1 VTAAVLQQRAV
12 LPWTEVPQEERR
24 FRRILLVVFTSILL
38 LSILV
43 PWVPVSHKARE
54 EVGEVPER
62 FARLMV
68 QEQPKPPPPP
78 VVEQP
83 KPEPVPE
90 AKPEPE
96 PEPEKKVEEPKALEE
111 RPAVPDRTTAARE
124 KASRAGLLALR
135 NELADLKT
143 DTLLNKL
150 ERQPLRNATETAGPE
165 VERSIITSQVASG
178 SGGINTR
185 KLSRATGGT
194 QLATRT
200 TTRVEAPPETAA
212 ANKPAP
218 SAAGAPPRTTEEV
231 QIVFDRNKGPLN
243 ALYNRA
249 LRLNPALAGKVVLR
263 ITINP
268 SGAVTDCAIES
279 SELHDPEL
287 ERKLVAR
294 IKLFNFGAKRAAL
307 TTITYPI
314 DFFPG

>member
-1 VTAAVLQQRAV
+1 VTTAVLQQRAV

-43 PWVPVSHKARE
+43 PWFPVSHKARE

-83 KPEPVPE
+83 KPESVPE
-90 AKPEPE
+90 AKPE
-96 PEPEKKVEEPKALEE
+96 PEPEKKVEEPKAPEE
-111 RPAVPDRTTAARE
+111 QPAVPDRTTAARE

-135 NELADLKT
+135 SELADLKT

-150 ERQPLRNATETAGPE
+150 ERQPLRKATESAAPE

-185 KLSRATGGT
+185 KLSRDTGGT

-212 ANKPAP
+212 PKKPVP
-218 SAAGAPPRTTEEV
+218 SAAGAPPPRTTEEV
-231 QIVFDRNKGPLN
+231 QIIFDRNKGPLN

-249 LRLNPALAGKVVLR
+249 LRLNPTLAGKVVLR
-263 ITINP
+263 ITIDA
-268 SGAVTDCAIES
+268 SGEVTDCAIES

-307 TTITYPI
+307 TTVTYPI

>member
-1 VTAAVLQQRAV
+1 VTTAVLQQRAV

-24 FRRILLVVFTSILL
+24 FRRILVVVFTSILL
-38 LSILV
+38 LSIV
-43 PWVPVSHKARE
+43 IPWVQVPHNARE

-68 QEQPKPPPPP
+68 QEPPKPPPPP

-83 KPEPVPE
+83 KPEPAPE
-90 AKPEPE
+90 AKPE
-96 PEPEKKVEEPKALEE
+96 PEPEKKVEEPKATEE
-111 RPAVPDRTTAARE
+111 RPEVPDRATAARE
-124 KASRAGLLALR
+124 KASRTGLLALR
-135 NELADLKT
+135 SELADLKT

-150 ERQPLRNATETAGPE
+150 ERQPLRKGTETAVPE

-178 SGGINTR
+178 SGGIDTR
-185 KLSRATGGT
+185 KLSRDTGGT

-200 TTRVEAPPETAA
+200 TTRVETPQTAA
-212 ANKPAP
+212 PERPVP
-218 SAAGAPPRTTEEV
+218 SAGAAPPPRTTEEV
-231 QIVFDRNKGPLN
+231 QIVFDQNKGPLN

-249 LRLNPALAGKVVLR
+249 LRLNPTLAGKVVLR
-263 ITINP
+263 ITIDA
-268 SGAVTDCAIES
+268 SGAVTECTIES

-287 ERKLVAR
+287 EHKLVAR

-307 TTITYPI
+307 TTVTYPI